1 MQRLAQEKEALETT
15 TADLK
20 EQVTL
25 LNSKLTEMTKSV
37 RMLNKGTYMLEEV
50 FELGRSPSDK
60 KGLGFDNYTSD
71 NSKTVPKKAIHP
83 KNKS

>member
-1 MQRLAQEKEALETT
+1 
-15 TADLK
+15 
-20 EQVTL
+20 
-25 LNSKLTEMTKSV
+25 MTKSV
-37 RMLNKGTYMLEEV
+37 RTLNKGTYMLEEV